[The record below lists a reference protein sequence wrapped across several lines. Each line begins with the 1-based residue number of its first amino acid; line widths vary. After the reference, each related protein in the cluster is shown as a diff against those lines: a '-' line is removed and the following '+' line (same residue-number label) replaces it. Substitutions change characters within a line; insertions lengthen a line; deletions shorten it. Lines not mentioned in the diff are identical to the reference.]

1 MSGHPTAEEKEM
13 SGLARIC
20 SQAELPAAGEVREF
34 VADGRPFCVA
44 NVNGA
49 IAVLNGVCP
58 HEEGPL
64 GEGTIEEGRVVCPWH
79 GYAFDPR
86 TGESELDPECKVQV
100 FEAMVEEGELRA
112 KI

>member
-1 MSGHPTAEEKEM
+1 MSGHPTPEENEM
-13 SGLARIC
+13 SGLVRIC
-20 SQAELPAAGEVREF
+20 LQAELPAAGEVREF
-34 VADGRPFCVA
+34 VAGGRPFCVA
-44 NVNGA
+44 NVDGT

-64 GEGTIEEGRVVCPWH
+64 GEGIIEEGRVVCPWH

-86 TGESELDPECKVQV
+86 TGESEQDPECKAQV
-100 FEAMVEEGELRA
+100 FESVVEEGELRA